1 MIYNFIGQPHAG
13 KTTLANHLKNVLE
26 NHYKENEIDKK
37 CILIDGDN
45 LRAILN
51 NKDFSEEGRRYNIN
65 QAYNIAKFL
74 DTDSYFDVIIAVV
87 SPFLDLRERLKIEK
101 EGEIVEIFVHTTNIR
116 GRENFHV
123 PYFEEP
129 QRNFIDVDTTDI
141 DEMTTMNELLNQIQE
156 KCQSN

>member
-13 KTTLANHLKNVLE
+13 KTTLAKHLKNVLE
-26 NHYKENEIDKK
+26 NYYEQNQIERV

-45 LRAILN
+45 LRKILN

-74 DTDSYFDVIIAVV
+74 DADSYFDVIIAVV
-87 SPFLDLRERLKIEK
+87 SPFLDLREKFKFEK
-101 EGEIVEIFVHTTNIR
+101 EGEIVEIFVHTTDIR

-123 PYFEEP
+123 SNFEKPEK
-129 QRNFIDVDTTDI
+129 NFIDVDTTNI
-141 DEMTTMNELLNQIQE
+141 DEMTTMNELLNKLQ
-156 KCQSN
+156 KYVN

>member
-13 KTTLANHLKNVLE
+13 KTTLAKHLKNVLE
-26 NHYKENEIDKK
+26 NYYEQNQIERV

-45 LRAILN
+45 LRKILN

-74 DTDSYFDVIIAVV
+74 DADSYFDVIIAVV
-87 SPFLDLRERLKIEK
+87 SPFLDLRERLKFEK
-101 EGEIVEIFVHTTNIR
+101 EGKIVEIFVHTTDVR

-123 PYFEEP
+123 ANFEKPEK
-129 QRNFIDVDTTDI
+129 NFIDVDTTNI
-141 DEMTTMNELLNQIQE
+141 DEMTTMNELLNKLQ
-156 KCQSN
+156 KYVN

>member
-26 NHYKENEIDKK
+26 NAYREKDPETTKR
-37 CILIDGDN
+37 CIIVDGDV
-45 LRAILN
+45 LRNILN

-74 DTDSYFDVIIAVV
+74 DADYNFDVIIAVV
-87 SPFLDLRERLKIEK
+87 SPFLDLRERLKK
-101 EGEIVEIFVHTTNIR
+101 ETDVVEIYVHTSNIR

-123 PYFEEP
+123 PYFEKPE
-129 QRNFIDVDTTDI
+129 RNFIDIDTTDV
-141 DEMTTMNELLNQIQE
+141 DELTTMNELLTKIE
-156 KCQSN
+156 EICQLN